1 MRQATGE
8 RLCHRCADPVAGLID
23 QEAPRAANVESCGL
37 SIRGRPFL
45 LRFYP
50 HAFHQNHLQRR
61 RFTSRRVSAFRNP
74 ILTIRLHCIRADGV
88 PAMKRNSRHNRQ
100 RLAKGSAGP
109 APGRPHQAGSS
120 LPRDLRAM
128 SKTELVALVLEL
140 QAREATPLRPTEDPT
155 TKSEDSSVDETQKLG
170 HASDVRPRPAL
181 VIESSVRSG
190 QTIDFP
196 DGDVT
201 VIGSVGS
208 GAEIIAGGSIHV
220 YGTLRGRAIA
230 GASGDQSA
238 RIFCQDLDAE
248 LLSIDGRYRVAENFE
263 RTLRGRPVQ
272 ARLDGLRMT
281 LIPLDDSWTPPA
293 EASAEERASA
303 DKIRRATD
311 RVRQLMR
318 FGVSRDAPLAET
330 AAS

>member
-1 MRQATGE
+1 
-8 RLCHRCADPVAGLID
+8 
-23 QEAPRAANVESCGL
+23 
-37 SIRGRPFL
+37 
-45 LRFYP
+45 
-50 HAFHQNHLQRR
+50 
-61 RFTSRRVSAFRNP
+61 
-74 ILTIRLHCIRADGV
+74 
-88 PAMKRNSRHNRQ
+88 MKRNSRNKRQ
-100 RLAKGSAGP
+100 RLPAAAPREWVQGGSETRLLEP
-109 APGRPHQAGSS
+109 
-120 LPRDLRAM
+120 DELRELSRA
-128 SKTELVALVLEL
+128 ELVALVLKL
-140 QAREATPLRPTEDPT
+140 QARHAAAAEPPAAAEAAPAEEAVAAAAPP
-155 TKSEDSSVDETQKLG
+155 
-170 HASDVRPRPAL
+170 ARPAGL
-181 VIESSVRSG
+181 VIDSSVRSG
-190 QTIDFP
+190 QTINFP
-196 DGDVT
+196 EGDVT

-208 GAEIIAGGSIHV
+208 GAEIVAGGSIHV

-230 GASGDQSA
+230 GTSGDQSA

-248 LLSIDGRYRVAENFE
+248 LLSIDGRYRVADNFE

-281 LIPLDDSWTPPA
+281 LVPLDDSWTPLA

>member
-1 MRQATGE
+1 
-8 RLCHRCADPVAGLID
+8 
-23 QEAPRAANVESCGL
+23 
-37 SIRGRPFL
+37 
-45 LRFYP
+45 
-50 HAFHQNHLQRR
+50 
-61 RFTSRRVSAFRNP
+61 
-74 ILTIRLHCIRADGV
+74 
-88 PAMKRNSRHNRQ
+88 MKRNSRNKRQ
-100 RLAKGSAGP
+100 RPPAAAAPREWVQGGSETRLLEP
-109 APGRPHQAGSS
+109 
-120 LPRDLRAM
+120 DELRELSRA
-128 SKTELVALVLEL
+128 ELVALVLKL
-140 QAREATPLRPTEDPT
+140 QARPAAAPEPAAEPPAAAEAAP
-155 TKSEDSSVDETQKLG
+155 DEE
-170 HASDVRPRPAL
+170 AVAAAAPPARPAGL
-181 VIESSVRSG
+181 VIDSSVRSG
-190 QTIDFP
+190 QTINFP
-196 DGDVT
+196 EGDVT

-208 GAEIIAGGSIHV
+208 GAEIVAGGSIHV

-230 GASGDQSA
+230 GTSGDQTA

-281 LIPLDDSWTPPA
+281 LIPLDESWTPPA

-330 AAS
+330 AAG

>member
-1 MRQATGE
+1 
-8 RLCHRCADPVAGLID
+8 
-23 QEAPRAANVESCGL
+23 
-37 SIRGRPFL
+37 
-45 LRFYP
+45 
-50 HAFHQNHLQRR
+50 
-61 RFTSRRVSAFRNP
+61 
-74 ILTIRLHCIRADGV
+74 
-88 PAMKRNSRHNRQ
+88 MKRNSRNKRQ
-100 RLAKGSAGP
+100 RPPAAAPREWVQGGSETRLLEP
-109 APGRPHQAGSS
+109 
-120 LPRDLRAM
+120 DELRELSRA
-128 SKTELVALVLEL
+128 ELVALVLKL
-140 QAREATPLRPTEDPT
+140 QARPAAAPEPAAEPPAAAEAAP
-155 TKSEDSSVDETQKLG
+155 DEE
-170 HASDVRPRPAL
+170 AVAAAAPPARPAGL
-181 VIESSVRSG
+181 VIDASVRSG
-190 QTIDFP
+190 QTINFP
-196 DGDVT
+196 EGDVT

-208 GAEIIAGGSIHV
+208 GAEIVAGGSIHV

-230 GASGDQSA
+230 GTSGDQTA

>member
-1 MRQATGE
+1 
-8 RLCHRCADPVAGLID
+8 
-23 QEAPRAANVESCGL
+23 
-37 SIRGRPFL
+37 
-45 LRFYP
+45 
-50 HAFHQNHLQRR
+50 
-61 RFTSRRVSAFRNP
+61 
-74 ILTIRLHCIRADGV
+74 
-88 PAMKRNSRHNRQ
+88 MKRNSRNKRQ
-100 RLAKGSAGP
+100 RPPAAAPRESVQGGSETRLLEP
-109 APGRPHQAGSS
+109 
-120 LPRDLRAM
+120 DELRELSRA
-128 SKTELVALVLEL
+128 ELVALVLKL
-140 QAREATPLRPTEDPT
+140 QARHAAAADPRAAAEAAPAEEEVAAAAATAAAPP
-155 TKSEDSSVDETQKLG
+155 
-170 HASDVRPRPAL
+170 ARPAGL
-181 VIESSVRSG
+181 VIDSSVRSG
-190 QTIDFP
+190 QTINFP
-196 DGDVT
+196 EGDVT

-208 GAEIIAGGSIHV
+208 GAEIVAGGSIHV

-230 GASGDQSA
+230 GTSGDQTA

-248 LLSIDGRYRVAENFE
+248 LLSIDGRYRVADNFE

>member
-1 MRQATGE
+1 
-8 RLCHRCADPVAGLID
+8 
-23 QEAPRAANVESCGL
+23 
-37 SIRGRPFL
+37 
-45 LRFYP
+45 
-50 HAFHQNHLQRR
+50 
-61 RFTSRRVSAFRNP
+61 
-74 ILTIRLHCIRADGV
+74 
-88 PAMKRNSRHNRQ
+88 MKRNSRNKRQ
-100 RLAKGSAGP
+100 RLPAAAPRAWVQGGSEMRLLEP
-109 APGRPHQAGSS
+109 
-120 LPRDLRAM
+120 DELRELSRA
-128 SKTELVALVLEL
+128 ELVALVLKL
-140 QAREATPLRPTEDPT
+140 QARPAAAPEPAADPAAAAEAAPAEEAVTAAAPP
-155 TKSEDSSVDETQKLG
+155 S
-170 HASDVRPRPAL
+170 RPAGL
-181 VIESSVRSG
+181 VIDSSVRSG
-190 QTIDFP
+190 QTINFP
-196 DGDVT
+196 EGDVT

-208 GAEIIAGGSIHV
+208 GAEIVAGGSIHV

-230 GASGDQSA
+230 GTSGDQTA

-330 AAS
+330 TAS

>member
-1 MRQATGE
+1 
-8 RLCHRCADPVAGLID
+8 
-23 QEAPRAANVESCGL
+23 
-37 SIRGRPFL
+37 
-45 LRFYP
+45 
-50 HAFHQNHLQRR
+50 
-61 RFTSRRVSAFRNP
+61 
-74 ILTIRLHCIRADGV
+74 
-88 PAMKRNSRHNRQ
+88 
-100 RLAKGSAGP
+100 
-109 APGRPHQAGSS
+109 
-120 LPRDLRAM
+120 M

-155 TKSEDSSVDETQKLG
+155 TKSEDSSVDETQRLG

-248 LLSIDGRYRVAENFE
+248 LLSIDGRYRVADNFDQN
-263 RTLRGRPVQ
+263 LRGRPIQ
-272 ARLDGLRMT
+272 ARLEGLRMA
-281 LIPLDDSWTPPA
+281 LIPLECPSNAAVAPVTDH
-293 EASAEERASA
+293 
-303 DKIRRATD
+303 RATTHKIL
-311 RVRQLMR
+311 RATERMRQIMKL
-318 FGVSRDAPLAET
+318 GGSREIHMTGPCVATP
-330 AAS
+330 

>member
-1 MRQATGE
+1 
-8 RLCHRCADPVAGLID
+8 
-23 QEAPRAANVESCGL
+23 
-37 SIRGRPFL
+37 
-45 LRFYP
+45 
-50 HAFHQNHLQRR
+50 
-61 RFTSRRVSAFRNP
+61 
-74 ILTIRLHCIRADGV
+74 
-88 PAMKRNSRHNRQ
+88 MKRNSRNKRQ
-100 RLAKGSAGP
+100 RPPAAAPREWVQGGSETRLLEP
-109 APGRPHQAGSS
+109 
-120 LPRDLRAM
+120 DELRELSRA
-128 SKTELVALVLEL
+128 ELVALVLKL
-140 QAREATPLRPTEDPT
+140 QARPAAAPEPAAEPPAAAEAAPAEEALAAAAPP
-155 TKSEDSSVDETQKLG
+155 
-170 HASDVRPRPAL
+170 ARPAGL
-181 VIESSVRSG
+181 VIDSSVRSG
-190 QTIDFP
+190 QTINFP
-196 DGDVT
+196 EGDVT

-208 GAEIIAGGSIHV
+208 GAEIVAGGSIHV

-230 GASGDQSA
+230 GTSGDQTA

-281 LIPLDDSWTPPA
+281 LIPLDESWTPPA
-293 EASAEERASA
+293 EDSAEERASA

>member
-1 MRQATGE
+1 
-8 RLCHRCADPVAGLID
+8 
-23 QEAPRAANVESCGL
+23 
-37 SIRGRPFL
+37 
-45 LRFYP
+45 
-50 HAFHQNHLQRR
+50 
-61 RFTSRRVSAFRNP
+61 
-74 ILTIRLHCIRADGV
+74 
-88 PAMKRNSRHNRQ
+88 MKRNSRNKRQ
-100 RLAKGSAGP
+100 RPPAAAPREWVQGGSETRLLEP
-109 APGRPHQAGSS
+109 
-120 LPRDLRAM
+120 DELRELSRA
-128 SKTELVALVLEL
+128 ELVALVLKL
-140 QAREATPLRPTEDPT
+140 QARPAAAPERAAEPPAAAEAAP
-155 TKSEDSSVDETQKLG
+155 DEE
-170 HASDVRPRPAL
+170 AVAAAAPPARPAGL
-181 VIESSVRSG
+181 VIDSSVRSG
-190 QTIDFP
+190 QTINFP
-196 DGDVT
+196 EGDVT

-208 GAEIIAGGSIHV
+208 GAEIVAGGSIHV

-230 GASGDQSA
+230 GTSGDQTA

-281 LIPLDDSWTPPA
+281 LIPLDESWTPPA